1 MDPTFGVF
9 FMTKYDEAFKRRVV
23 KEYLAGEGGAR
34 LISEKYEIGRS
45 VLRRWVS
52 AWQHHGDSGLRRKHE
67 AYSAEFKLKVLQR
80 MWRDELS
87 FQQTSA
93 LFDLREAA
101 GVSRWERQY
110 HEGGLD
116 ASSLAGKAGPP
127 RCPRPNRQH
136 PQPRQFKTNAHVKIC
151 SRRTSICAR
160 RWRT

>member
-116 ASSLAGKAGPP
+116 ALKPRRNGRPSKMPQAKPP
-127 RCPRPNRQH
+127 TPPTAPVQDER
-136 PQPRQFKTNAHVKIC
+136 
-151 SRRTSICAR
+151 SREDLLKEKSICAR